1 MSAPKRFL
9 PKRGGVKLL
18 PLLLLVALA
27 LPAMADEQPPAKTE
41 APILILDRGPIVRVV
56 SQAGDTVGNLVSG
69 ALDLIGI
76 RYRRGGTSPDTGFDC
91 SGFVSHVFRKTLGLI
106 LPHSARE
113 IAKSGEKVRKD
124 ELQPGDLVF
133 FNTMRRTFSHVGIY
147 LGEHLFVHAPA
158 SGGEVRVED
167 MRTSYWSKRFTGARR
182 IDIN

>member
-1 MSAPKRFL
+1 MTL
-9 PKRGGVKLL
+9 PKITSG
-18 PLLLLVALA
+18 ALA
-27 LPAMADEQPPAKTE
+27 LLLAASLAFPALADETPTKSESSTLLLDT
-41 APILILDRGPIVRVV
+41 APIERAA
-56 SQAGDTVGNLVSG
+56 SQAGNAVTSLISG

-91 SGFVSHVFRKTLGLI
+91 SGFVDHVYRETLGLI

-113 IAKSGEKVRKD
+113 IAKSGEKVAKND
-124 ELQPGDLVF
+124 LQPGDLVF

-167 MRTSYWSKRFTGARR
+167 MRTSYWAKRFSGARR
-182 IDIN
+182 IETD